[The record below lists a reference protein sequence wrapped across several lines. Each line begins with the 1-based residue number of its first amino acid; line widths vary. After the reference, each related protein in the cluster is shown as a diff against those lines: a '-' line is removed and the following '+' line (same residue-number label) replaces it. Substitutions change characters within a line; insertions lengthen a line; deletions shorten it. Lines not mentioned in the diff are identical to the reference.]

1 MLPGAIDTRIPPNL
15 QGLFYMEGNPA
26 PDDIA
31 SFGGSDW
38 AFNDYDGVNDAS
50 VDAEISV
57 YGNRVWSWHDNA
69 AGRATYVLFFSKKNL
84 DFSQQRKQ
92 KKQIRKGIC
101 NKTYIQLSLQR
112 SCNSLRHHDFYKAK
126 RFGCVGK
133 DSLEHCGLH
142 DGSLHRI
149 ESR

>member
-69 AGRATYVLFFSKKNL
+69 AGRATYVLFFFFPKHRFFSTTKTKKKTDTQRQLQQNL
-84 DFSQQRKQ
+84 HTTFIATK
-92 KKQIRKGIC
+92 
-101 NKTYIQLSLQR
+101 L
-112 SCNSLRHHDFYKAK
+112 
-126 RFGCVGK
+126 
-133 DSLEHCGLH
+133 
-142 DGSLHRI
+142 
-149 ESR
+149 

>member
-1 MLPGAIDTRIPPNL
+1 MFPGAIDTRIPTNL

-38 AFNDYDGVNDAS
+38 AFNDYDGVSDAS

-69 AGRATYVLFFSKKNL
+69 AGRATYVLFFS
-84 DFSQQRKQ
+84 
-92 KKQIRKGIC
+92 
-101 NKTYIQLSLQR
+101 
-112 SCNSLRHHDFYKAK
+112 
-126 RFGCVGK
+126 
-133 DSLEHCGLH
+133 
-142 DGSLHRI
+142 
-149 ESR
+149 